1 MNLNIELVLSIVA
14 IIISLAAI
22 AFEFFGNQRINRVNL
37 RSTYYVEIYNNFLVT
52 KIPEARNKL
61 IYNNNRISN
70 TDELIDVLNDMRR
83 KSLFF
88 KYQDEK
94 FYKKICDLLQSLEDK
109 LVTDGDESLDSDEY
123 CSFTK
128 EVKESIDKIYKMIFD
143 RYTGRL
149 FS

>member
-1 MNLNIELVLSIVA
+1 MNLNIELVLSIIA
-14 IIISLAAI
+14 IIISLVAI

-37 RSTYYVEIYNNFLVT
+37 RSTYYEEIYNGFLVT

-94 FYKKICDLLQSLEDK
+94 FYKKICDLLQNLEDK
-109 LVTDGDESLDSDEY
+109 LVTHGDKSLDSDEY

-128 EVKESIDKIYKMIFD
+128 AVKESIDKIYKTIFD
-143 RYTGRL
+143 RYTGKF

>member
-1 MNLNIELVLSIVA
+1 MDLNLEMVLSLIA
-14 IIISLAAI
+14 IIISLVAI

-37 RSTYYVEIYNNFLVT
+37 RSIYYEKIYNDFLVT

-61 IYNNNRISN
+61 IYNNNNVSN

-94 FYKKICDLLQSLEDK
+94 FYKRICSMLQNLEDK
-109 LVTDGDESLDSDEY
+109 LVTNGEKTLDSDEY
-123 CSFTK
+123 CKFTN
-128 EVKESIDKIYKMIFD
+128 EVKESIEKIYKAIFD
-143 RYTGRL
+143 RYTGKI

>member
-1 MNLNIELVLSIVA
+1 MNLNIELVLSIIA
-14 IIISLAAI
+14 IIISLVAI

-37 RSTYYVEIYNNFLVT
+37 RSTYYEEIYNGFLVT

-94 FYKKICDLLQSLEDK
+94 FYKKICDLLQNLEDK
-109 LVTDGDESLDSDEY
+109 LVTDGDKSLDSDEY

-128 EVKESIDKIYKMIFD
+128 AVKESIDKIYKTIFD
-143 RYTGRL
+143 RYTGKF